1 MNVTFA
7 GSTPPFPPCTIS
19 INGYYVVRR
28 TTFSALD
35 QEQIDGCAR
44 GRRGATRCAWIFRIC
59 WVVGD
64 RHACYSRN
72 VFLSP
77 FQEGSS
83 LDGIVSSPHLLAQR
97 ASEGH
102 QFGAKR
108 HSLNRFMLPSSSQ
121 SLSVIFHISGPVGNG
136 MRILFSFSR
145 YAYLASRPNVE

>member
-44 GRRGATRCAWIFRIC
+44 GRRGATRCAWIFRVC

-64 RHACYSRN
+64 RHAVIREMFSCRRSRKEARSTAS
-72 VFLSP
+72 FP
-77 FQEGSS
+77 
-83 LDGIVSSPHLLAQR
+83 LL
-97 ASEGH
+97 
-102 QFGAKR
+102 
-108 HSLNRFMLPSSSQ
+108 
-121 SLSVIFHISGPVGNG
+121 IF
-136 MRILFSFSR
+136 
-145 YAYLASRPNVE
+145 